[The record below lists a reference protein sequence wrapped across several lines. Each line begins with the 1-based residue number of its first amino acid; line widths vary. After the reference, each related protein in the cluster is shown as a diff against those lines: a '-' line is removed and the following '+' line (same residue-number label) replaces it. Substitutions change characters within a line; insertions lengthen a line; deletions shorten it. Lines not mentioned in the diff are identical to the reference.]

1 MATLST
7 ALTITSTTTTS
18 DALSI
23 SLTDTLTIANP
34 IIDSGRVSVATGA
47 YTEIVDAAVSAI
59 TYVYIKNLDATNY
72 VIVYNDAG
80 SPGAFARL
88 HPGEFCIFPVNAST
102 GCSLKANTAACK
114 I

>member
-59 TYVYIKNLDATNY
+59 TYVL
-72 VIVYNDAG
+72 
-80 SPGAFARL
+80 
-88 HPGEFCIFPVNAST
+88 
-102 GCSLKANTAACK
+102 
-114 I
+114 